1 MIPLK
6 SNNVTFVLDNIS
18 ISSSQDLQFLEERDI
33 ENTSMINGITQSENP
48 STSTDILSHNP
59 RNNYI
64 ERRNETISVHN
75 ENNALAIETTSDL
88 YSLNSVKSC
97 DSARF
102 KGCGKK
108 VLKCSIL

>member
-1 MIPLK
+1 MEYYNL
-6 SNNVTFVLDNIS
+6 TCVLDNVS

-33 ENTSMINGITQSENP
+33 ENTSMINVVTQSENP
-48 STSTDILSHNP
+48 STSTDILFHNS

-64 ERRNETISVHN
+64 ERRNETGPVQN
-75 ENNALAIETTSDL
+75 ENNILAIETASDS

>member
-1 MIPLK
+1 MIY
-6 SNNVTFVLDNIS
+6 NNFIFVVDNVS

-64 ERRNETISVHN
+64 ERRSETIPVLN
-75 ENNALAIETTSDL
+75 ENNALAIETTSDS

-97 DSARF
+97 DSSRF